1 MIALRF
7 AKAGSVLAVLTLA
20 GGMTPAGAAPSGD
33 VVAVIQ
39 ASPAEGDSGNRM
51 LDVASPIYS
60 GDKIVTAQSA
70 RRRSSSAT
78 TRSWWSA
85 RTRRW

>member
-39 ASPAEGDSGNRM
+39 ASHAEGDSGNRM

-78 TRSWWSA
+78 TRS
-85 RTRRW
+85 